1 MKKSIL
7 YLAGIIISII
17 LILISMTIL
26 GNTVILAP
34 ALIVISIYLF
44 IGCLIK
50 LCKMNKKLKN
60 TVICAIDLLWWLP

>member
-7 YLAGIIISII
+7 YWTGIIISVI
-17 LILISMTIL
+17 LVLVSMTIF
-26 GNTVILAP
+26 GNTHILAP
-34 ALIVISIYLF
+34 VLIVFSIYLF

-50 LCKMNKKLKN
+50 LCKMNERFKD

>member
-50 LCKMNKKLKN
+50 LCKMNEKLKN